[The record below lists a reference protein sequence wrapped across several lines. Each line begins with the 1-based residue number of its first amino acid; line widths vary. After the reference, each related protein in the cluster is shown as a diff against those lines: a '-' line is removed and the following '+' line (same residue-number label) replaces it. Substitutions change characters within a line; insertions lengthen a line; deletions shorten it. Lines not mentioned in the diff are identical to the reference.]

1 MRRFEMTL
9 FAIAVACCLPL
20 AAVAAVATLTP
31 AQIKATF
38 GTGAP
43 FRSTTPAGVAF
54 TLVLKPDGTA
64 SRAPKGSTAATMGT
78 WRVDNT
84 GYCSKW
90 GKNAENCYTI
100 QVNANKYAV
109 LDAKGKLAAN
119 WTPAGVTA
127 PAKAP

>member
-1 MRRFEMTL
+1 MRRLETTL
-9 FAIAVACCLPL
+9 LAIAVSCCLPL
-20 AAVAAVATLTP
+20 AAVAAATVLSP
-31 AQIKATF
+31 QQIKATF

-43 FRSTTPAGVAF
+43 FRSTSPAGVVN
-54 TLVLKPDGTA
+54 TLVLKADGTA
-64 SRAPKGSTAATMGT
+64 SRAPKGSTAATTGT
-78 WRVDNT
+78 WRLSDT

-119 WTPAGVTA
+119 WTPAATAA
-127 PAKAP
+127 PAKP